1 MDDIIDRIQKL
12 GPHRERVMGEYIKM
26 KLRHRERLGWEK
38 VNMEIRKNV
47 RYFSKLKVQSLRQYI
62 PYPQVEVYPTAGGN
76 SVSGGTTSS
85 SSRTKPRLG
94 PSRK

>member
-26 KLRHRERLGWEK
+26 KLRHRERLGWKK
-38 VNMEIRKNV
+38 VNMEIQKNV

-62 PYPQVEVYPTAGGN
+62 PCW
-76 SVSGGTTSS
+76 
-85 SSRTKPRLG
+85 R
-94 PSRK
+94 

>member
-1 MDDIIDRIQKL
+1 MDGIIDRIQKL

-38 VNMEIRKNV
+38 VNMEIQKNV
-47 RYFSKLKVQSLRQYI
+47 WYFSKLKVQSLRQYI
-62 PYPQVEVYPTAGGN
+62 PYPQEGGN
-76 SVSGGTTSS
+76 CVSGGTASS

-94 PSRK
+94 PSRKK

>member
-62 PYPQVEVYPTAGGN
+62 PYPQPQLEVILYPEVPQAVLHVQN
-76 SVSGGTTSS
+76 HA
-85 SSRTKPRLG
+85 
-94 PSRK
+94 